1 MTRVTGTP
9 RKRYSHNGCK
19 ECKRRKIKVREF
31 NFFNLQTKRRL
42 TNVKCDEGKPVC
54 WHCDRLEKSCRYL
67 EGKGDEYGI
76 RKVTQLAKAGSI
88 QTASYGEE
96 NYIGGTSA
104 SPIVFR
110 SNNGPREVEPDQLH
124 DSFTAYWAPLLAN
137 DLSDLVNSI
146 LSEMTA
152 IEEPESPCYS
162 IPNGVTPESCTPVK
176 QVMFQ
181 TNVPFS
187 YLNLTGE
194 NHFYMKEFYN
204 EFSNVILP
212 FQASSDGIMINP
224 VRDILIIYARESHY
238 LLYALL
244 ACGARSSH
252 RKSSLPEDQSSYK
265 LYLRRCLET
274 LTAVMERDMMGSL
287 DSILLTILVLTC
299 DSASHTRQEW
309 RAHLRGA
316 KDLLSKND
324 TQKTHS
330 MIFLLCKSWYSS
342 IEILAGLVS
351 PKGGT
356 LRTGEELDLLI
367 CNRSEEVT
375 TLRKLNIVSEEGF
388 SLFHGYSMELVVI
401 IKDLI
406 KILRRE
412 GKSQQDYCAI
422 TELISSVRK
431 QLDFELIDKSG
442 IVPNTH
448 PCYPKK
454 INENDSSFSNNI
466 SVTYVDGRKL
476 TLSWSDIS
484 HRSYALAALLTI
496 FTKLLNI
503 DKGNAFVQS
512 MVKDLISTACC
523 YDGAGGFLKSHCY
536 FVLQWPMLVAGTNSI
551 IEEHKARVETF
562 FRLVAQL
569 GSGSAGF
576 ALARLRR
583 IWSNGPAAENE
594 TAVGIDMVTY

>member
-1 MTRVTGTP
+1 
-9 RKRYSHNGCK
+9 
-19 ECKRRKIKVREF
+19 
-31 NFFNLQTKRRL
+31 
-42 TNVKCDEGKPVC
+42 
-54 WHCDRLEKSCRYL
+54 
-67 EGKGDEYGI
+67 
-76 RKVTQLAKAGSI
+76 
-88 QTASYGEE
+88 
-96 NYIGGTSA
+96 
-104 SPIVFR
+104 
-110 SNNGPREVEPDQLH
+110 
-124 DSFTAYWAPLLAN
+124 
-137 DLSDLVNSI
+137 
-146 LSEMTA
+146 MTA
-152 IEEPESPCYS
+152 IEEPESPFYS
-162 IPNGVTPESCTPVK
+162 IPNGITPGNSASVE

-194 NHFYMKEFYN
+194 NQFYMKEFYN

-224 VRDILIIYARESHY
+224 VRDILMIYARDSHY

-274 LTAVMERDMMGSL
+274 LTAAMERDMMGSL

-324 TQKTHS
+324 TQKAHS

-356 LRTGEELDLLI
+356 LKTGEELDLLI
-367 CNRSEEVT
+367 CNRLEEVSA
-375 TLRKLNIVSEEGF
+375 LRKLNIVSDEGF

-401 IKDLI
+401 MKDLI

-431 QLDFELIDKSG
+431 QLDFQVIDKSG
-442 IVPNTH
+442 IVPNSH
-448 PCYPKK
+448 PYYPKEM
-454 INENDSSFSNNI
+454 NENNTSFSNNI
-466 SVTYVDGRKL
+466 AVTYVDGKKL
-476 TLSWSDIS
+476 ALSWLDIS

-512 MVKDLISTACC
+512 MVEDLISTACC
-523 YDGAGGFLKSHCY
+523 FDGTGGFLKSYCY

-551 IEEHKARVETF
+551 MEEHKIRVETF

-594 TAVGIDMVTY
+594 TTNGIDMVTY